1 MRVDEFYLLA
11 AEALAKLGQD
21 AQAKTIYKELLK
33 LRYPEATAAT
43 DIAYVDALTNAQL
56 QDDIYLN
63 TRIELWGE
71 GKSYL
76 AMKRNQKT
84 VTRGTNHLELKN
96 GTFSYDDVKVK
107 FAIPQNETIN
117 NLNL

>member
-21 AQAKTIYKELLK
+21 AQAKTIYKKLLMQ
-33 LRYPEATAAT
+33 RYPEATAAT
-43 DIAYVDALTNAQL
+43 DIAYVDGLTNTQL

-76 AMKRNQKT
+76 ALKRNHKT
-84 VTRGTNHLELKN
+84 VNRGGNHLELKN
-96 GTFSYDDVKVK
+96 KSFSYDNPRLT
-107 FAIPQNETIN
+107 FAIPQNESIN